1 LGEPRDLSQHKPS
14 LRSVPQSFWKIRRR
28 SAVDYHRSDFYIYF
42 MLKTVVVDDP
52 IAHLLQE
59 ARAGDLEVLGGALES
74 CREYLLLIAARGL
87 DAGLIAKGGPSDLVQ
102 DTLLGAYRD
111 FGGFHGSSRDELLAW
126 LRKILWNNLA
136 VHRRRYRGTRKRQ
149 VSLEVPIDG
158 AAGAAALHGLRCDSA
173 TPGTAAMRRE
183 QSAVLSAA
191 LERIPEDYR
200 RVVIWYQY
208 DRLTFEQIGER
219 LGRSGDAIRKLWSR
233 ALIRLTEEIGPAHDP
248 RT

>member
-1 LGEPRDLSQHKPS
+1 L
-14 LRSVPQSFWKIRRR
+14 LRSKPESRRKFR
-28 SAVDYHRSDFYIYF
+28 KAVDAGSDRDSALGRAVDADQ
-42 MLKTVVVDDP
+42 ML
-52 IAHLLQE
+52 HELEL
-59 ARAGDLEVLGGALES
+59 ARAGDREVLGRALES

-87 DAGLIAKGGPSDLVQ
+87 DADLIAKGGASDLVQ
-102 DTLLGAYRD
+102 DTLLGAFRD
-111 FGGFHGSSRDELLAW
+111 FDAFSGCSRDELLAW
-126 LRKILWNNLA
+126 LRKTLQNNLA
-136 VHRRRYRGTRKRQ
+136 VHRRRYRGTRKRR
-149 VSLEVPIDG
+149 VSLEIPIG
-158 AAGAAALHGLRCDSA
+158 GPSGAAALHGLRCNSA

-183 QSAVLSAA
+183 QSAALMAA

-233 ALIRLTEEIGPAHDP
+233 ALIRLTEELGPAHDS